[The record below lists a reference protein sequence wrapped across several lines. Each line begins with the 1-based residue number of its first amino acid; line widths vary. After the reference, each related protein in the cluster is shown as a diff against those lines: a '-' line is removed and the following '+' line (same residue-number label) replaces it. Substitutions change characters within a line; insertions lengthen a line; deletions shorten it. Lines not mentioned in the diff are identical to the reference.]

1 MQRRGG
7 HRQNVKRRR
16 TAKVKTRKTPAA
28 NASQRLERLT
38 RERDEALDQQA
49 ATAEVL
55 SVAISGRSQEISFA
69 GFVAGA
75 ARVRTVAD
83 GAVRDSRHR
92 LGVVD
97 NNVSRVFFHEI
108 EKRQFPGKLSRLL
121 LSLDVAAN
129 RVDRLTECILSEC
142 ALHVGKFG
150 G

>member
-28 NASQRLERLT
+28 NTSQRLERLT

-75 ARVRTVAD
+75 ARVR
-83 GAVRDSRHR
+83 
-92 LGVVD
+92 LGEDLVEQVQP
-97 NNVSRVFFHEI
+97 VGPEI
-108 EKRQFPGKLSRLL
+108 ELEQPP
-121 LSLDVAAN
+121 
-129 RVDRLTECILSEC
+129 I
-142 ALHVGKFG
+142 ALEP
-150 G
+150 

>member
-55 SVAISGRSQEISFA
+55 SVISSSPGQLETVFRAILANATRLC
-69 GFVAGA
+69 GA
-75 ARVRTVAD
+75 
-83 GAVRDSRHR
+83 
-92 LGVVD
+92 
-97 NNVSRVFFHEI
+97 
-108 EKRQFPGKLSRLL
+108 
-121 LSLDVAAN
+121 
-129 RVDRLTECILSEC
+129 
-142 ALHVGKFG
+142 KFG
-150 G
+150 TLYLRHGNSFRAAAFHNPPPAFPEARLVKPRPRNVWRKCSTAPSATHIADAILL